1 MGNSDAVTTVD
12 AIAVWVLTLA
22 PFFAI
27 VLRRGFFTGVTSV
40 VSGAYFLAGP
50 LLFGDLF
57 RVSSTFRPDRMFL
70 EKLRQKLELR
80 IFVFLLKYS
89 CFIAY
94 YGKDP

>member
-1 MGNSDAVTTVD
+1 MGNSDVVVTVD
-12 AIAVWVLTLA
+12 AVVAWVLILV

-27 VLRRGFFTGVTSV
+27 ALRRGFFTGVTSV

-57 RVSSTFRPDRMFL
+57 GVSSIFRPDRMFL
-70 EKLRQKLELR
+70 EKLRQELELR
-80 IFVFLLKYS
+80 FFRVSLEYS
-89 CFIAY
+89 CFVAY

>member
-12 AIAVWVLTLA
+12 AEVAWVLVA

-27 VLRRGFFTGVTSV
+27 ALRQGFFTGVTSV
-40 VSGAYFLAGP
+40 VSGVYFLAGP

-57 RVSSTFRPDRMFL
+57 GVSSTFRPDRMFL

-80 IFVFLLKYS
+80 FFVFLLKYS
-89 CFIAY
+89 CFVAY